1 MATPNIKPNGDNEGQ
16 IGILGRLWQWIRA
29 TNIYVT
35 GDITD
40 GTNTI
45 TVAEMTSSS
54 GGGFTNVITPPTLT
68 STVDNYNPTGF
79 DTSDMVRQDI
89 NANNRQIS
97 GLKAPSPAEYIIK
110 RINNLHPSND
120 LRFLHEDGGS
130 DPENRILLRDGANK
144 AIKPNETAEFYYDVV
159 QSRWKPLNRIG

>member
-1 MATPNIKPNGDNEGQ
+1 MASGIIPTGNESDDL
-16 IGILGRLWQWIRA
+16 GIIALLWKKIF
-29 TNIYVT
+29 TKDLHVT

-68 STVDNYNPTGF
+68 STADNYNPTGF